1 LATGM
6 KNARSA
12 RDRPC
17 SPSVGRGADRNR
29 PGAWPAAGCE
39 RGLTLIETLFVVV
52 LLAILTTLA
61 FASHRNVVMQRHV
74 QNVARELAAGLR
86 VAQQAA
92 VAKAAVAACVG
103 VSFRAARA
111 DVRVMPIE
119 GPPVDCEN
127 PTAGGLE
134 AGGLLLRSHEYPI
147 GVTVAVSPGGSTGAL
162 AFLPSGAP
170 CAGSGCTRQVR
181 VAGGAHR
188 RYVCIAAGTGLVTV
202 QDAACPP

>member
-1 LATGM
+1 MEIL
-6 KNARSA
+6 
-12 RDRPC
+12 
-17 SPSVGRGADRNR
+17 
-29 PGAWPAAGCE
+29 
-39 RGLTLIETLFVVV
+39 LVVV
-52 LLAILTTLA
+52 LLAILMTLA
-61 FASHRNVVMQRHV
+61 FASYRNVVMQRHV

-92 VAKAAVAACVG
+92 VAKAAAAACVG

-111 DVRVMPIE
+111 DVYVMPIE

-147 GVTVAVSPGGSTGAL
+147 GITVTVSPGGTTGAV

-170 CAGSGCTRQVR
+170 CAGSGCARQVYVR
-181 VAGGAHR
+181 GGGHHR
-188 RYVCIAAGTGLVTV
+188 HVCIAAGTGLVAV
-202 QDAACPP
+202 QDAVCPP